1 MESITNHV
9 FNKNNQVVMQ
19 LNIATN
25 NEHKLE
31 ELRFL
36 LPEYTILG
44 LKDLGIDAEID
55 ENGNTLEDNA
65 LIKAKYLYNL
75 TKTMSIGEDTGL
87 EVIALNGSPGVKSA
101 RYASSANIASA
112 NISKLLANMEGV
124 QDRRARFR
132 TVIAV
137 VMANGNFQI
146 FDGKVNG
153 VIADMPKGS
162 SGFGYDPIFI
172 PDGYSLSFGEM
183 TQDKKNAM
191 SHRARAVEK
200 LIDFIKILNQ

>member
-1 MESITNHV
+1 
-9 FNKNNQVVMQ
+9 MQ